1 MSAAPA
7 LLARFDKLSLRERV
21 FVAAAVLAGIVALW
35 DTVLMQPL
43 QNDKARIT
51 QEMTGSAD
59 TIGNVEDP
67 DAADPRRAALTRATE
82 LQAQTQDIDTQ
93 LKSTA
98 AGFIPAQRMV
108 EVIHDV
114 LSKQKGLRLVSLR
127 NLPVTSLVPP
137 AAPSA
142 DAASA
147 AAANAGGPA
156 SAASAVAETG
166 PYIHPIELIIEGN
179 YADVLT
185 YLEAL
190 EALPWRFRW
199 KTLDL
204 STRQYPV
211 NRVRI
216 ELSTLSMDKTW
227 LGV

>member
-1 MSAAPA
+1 VSAAPA

-21 FVAAAVLAGIVALW
+21 FVAAALLAGIVALW

-43 QNDKARIT
+43 RNDKARIT
-51 QEMTGSAD
+51 QEMTGYDD
-59 TIGNVEDP
+59 TLGNVEDP

-82 LQAQTQDIDTQ
+82 LQAQTQEIDTQ

-98 AGFIPAQRMV
+98 AGFIPAERMV

-142 DAASA
+142 DS
-147 AAANAGGPA
+147 ANAGQPA
-156 SAASAVAETG
+156 TAVSAVAETG
-166 PYIHPIELIIEGN
+166 PYIHPIELIIEGD

>member
-1 MSAAPA
+1 MSAAPS

-21 FVAAAVLAGIVALW
+21 FVAAALLAGIIALW

-43 QNDKARIT
+43 RADKARLS
-51 QEMTGSAD
+51 QEIAGYQD
-59 TIGNVEDP
+59 TLGNIEDP

-82 LQAQTQDIDTQ
+82 LQTQTLAVDSQ
-93 LKSTA
+93 LSSTA
-98 AGFIPAQRMV
+98 AGFVPAERMV

-114 LSKQKGLRLVSLR
+114 LSRQKGLRLVSLR
-127 NLPVTSLVPP
+127 NLPVTGLVQPTE
-137 AAPSA
+137 PSA
-142 DAASA
+142 DAVSA
-147 AAANAGGPA
+147 AAAPA
-156 SAASAVAETG
+156 TGAPAVTDIG
-166 PYIHPIELIIEGN
+166 PYIHPIELVIEGD

-190 EALPWRFRW
+190 EALPWKFRW

-204 STRQYPV
+204 STKQYPV

>member
-1 MSAAPA
+1 MSTASA
-7 LLARFDKLSLRERV
+7 LLVRFDKLSLRERV
-21 FVAAAVLAGIVALW
+21 FVAAALLAGIVALW
-35 DTVLMQPL
+35 DTLLMHPL
-43 QNDKARIT
+43 RDDKARLT
-51 QEMTGSAD
+51 TEMSGYEDSIA
-59 TIGNVEDP
+59 NVEDP
-67 DAADPRRAALTRATE
+67 DAADPRRAALSRATQ
-82 LQAQTQDIDTQ
+82 LQSQMQDVDAQ

-137 AAPSA
+137 APPSA
-142 DAASA
+142 DAANVGDASVA
-147 AAANAGGPA
+147 AI
-156 SAASAVAETG
+156 AETG
-166 PYIHPIELIIEGN
+166 PYIHPIELVIEGD

-204 STRQYPV
+204 STTNYPV